1 MFNHGPEAFAMKKLL
16 IQFKPVVTVFLA
28 LSLFACSGKP
38 LIPYTDQA
46 EPMIMVPLSFA
57 GVEDGR
63 GRFREIL
70 CSVLE
75 THGKEMPDY
84 RPCEQALT
92 RVGDE
97 PPGTGEPVFL
107 GNASRDFLVGLVPGL
122 GWDCFT
128 NWLDTKR
135 TVPAHIEKYGYKFSL
150 VEVDGLSGTLVNAGH
165 INSAIEGLD
174 PGYDGMPIILLGYSK
189 GAPDILEFV
198 VNYPQAAA
206 RVKAVVSISG
216 AVGGS
221 PLAINATQN
230 QAELLLRV
238 PGSECTTGDRGVV
251 ESMLPDVRR
260 QWLAD
265 NPLPGHIRYYSVVT
279 YPQPDRISSGL
290 KRGYKKLAKIDS
302 RNDSQV
308 IFYDQIIP
316 GSTLVAFT
324 NADHWAMAVPV
335 ERNHPF
341 IGSTIVNRNDYP
353 REVFVEALLRY
364 VDEDLAKY
372 PDIQ

>member
-1 MFNHGPEAFAMKKLL
+1 
-16 IQFKPVVTVFLA
+16 
-28 LSLFACSGKP
+28 
-38 LIPYTDQA
+38 
-46 EPMIMVPLSFA
+46 MIMVPLSFA

-70 CSVLE
+70 CGVLE
-75 THGKEMPDY
+75 DHGKDLPDY
-84 RPCEQALT
+84 RSCEQALT

-97 PPGTGEPVFL
+97 PPGSGQPIHL
-107 GNASRDFLVGLVPGL
+107 GTASSDFLVGLVPGF
-122 GWDCFT
+122 GWDCFA
-128 NWLDTKR
+128 NWLDVNH
-135 TVPAHIEKYGYKFSL
+135 TVPSHVEKYGYSFSI

-165 INSAIEGLD
+165 INSAIDGLG
-174 PGYDGMPIILLGYSK
+174 PEHDGKPIILLGYSK

-221 PLAINATQN
+221 PLAIGATQE
-230 QAELLLRV
+230 QAEMLLKV
-238 PGSECTTGDRGVV
+238 PGAECNKGDRGAI
-251 ESMLPDVRR
+251 ESMLPDVRK

-265 NPLPGHIRYYSVVT
+265 NPLPGNIRYYSIVS

-290 KRGYKKLAKIDS
+290 KHGYKKLAKVDS

-316 GSTLVAFT
+316 GSTLLAFT

-335 ERNHPF
+335 ERSHSF
-341 IGSTIVNRNDYP
+341 LGSTVVNHNDYP
-353 REVFVEALLRY
+353 REALLEALLRY
-364 VDEDLAKY
+364 LDEDLAKY
-372 PDIQ
+372 PDSQ